1 MIQNIAVS
9 AEKFIQKL
17 DNSVKKFPEF
27 LEKASMKTLLYF
39 HGNLKDYPPK
49 PAGSSYRR
57 MMTLWRSVTTLQGQ
71 DPEALSR
78 VETKGGFFGGE
89 VVAIAGTRLK
99 YAPLVIDEKRQT
111 KTHKA
116 NGWWTLQSEVRRMKN
131 GIVDTY
137 KSAMKDFTDK
147 NLK

>member
-9 AEKFIQKL
+9 AEKFIKKI
-17 DNSVKKFPEF
+17 DHSVKEFNGF

-39 HGNLKDYPPK
+39 HGNLKNYPPA

-57 MMTLWRSVTTLQGQ
+57 TMTLWRSITTLQGQ
-71 DPEALSR
+71 DPQALSR
-78 VETKGGFFGGE
+78 VEKQGGFFGGE

-99 YAPLVIDEKRQT
+99 YAPYVIDENRQT

-116 NGWWTLQSEVRRMKN
+116 NNWWTLQSEVRRMRD

-137 KSAMKDFTDK
+137 KGAMKEFTDK